1 MRQSNHASQEHRGI
15 SFLSA
20 TVVWFLAVLLLVLP
34 AHAKSGTAQA
44 KFISSLFDPGA
55 DEPYYQPSGANR
67 TQIPFELIDNRPVFP
82 VRLNGS
88 KKVFRFVLDTGSHMT
103 VISTETAY
111 RLGLRTTARGRKAAG
126 VGGNFEVVDGVLWS
140 CEIGKVRLDDVPVF
154 IRPFLEQSYPV
165 DGYIGLS
172 FISRFVTSVDYGER
186 VLTLERYAEVPESG
200 SNSGSTIPIK
210 STSGGIVIGGVRV
223 EGIEGPLNFILDTGA
238 TVSVFGRHGEALPA
252 ISSCKRGERIRII
265 GAGVIEED
273 ATTVFLPRL
282 NVGSSEQQNIL
293 AVVLDLEQISRAV
306 GSRQM
311 GVLGGNFLRHFK
323 VVLDLPRGVVRLL
336 PLGDE
341 TMISSRTT
349 SPGP

>member
-1 MRQSNHASQEHRGI
+1 MRQSDHRFFSSIVLLLAI
-15 SFLSA
+15 SFLTS
-20 TVVWFLAVLLLVLP
+20 L
-34 AHAKSGTAQA
+34 AQA
-44 KFISSLFDPGA
+44 ESGKTTKVTFLSSLTDFGA
-55 DEPYYQPSGANR
+55 AEPYYQPAGANR

-88 KKVFRFVLDTGSHMT
+88 NKVFRFILDTGSHMT

-111 RLGLRTTARGRKAAG
+111 RLGLRITPRGRKAAG

-186 VLTLERYAEVPESG
+186 VLTLERYAEVPESL
-200 SNSGSTIPIK
+200 SKSGSAIPIK
-210 STSGGIVIGGVRV
+210 STSGGIVISGVRV

-238 TVSVFGRHGEALPA
+238 TVSVFGRHGETLPA

-265 GAGVIEED
+265 GAGGIEED

-282 NVGSSEQQNIL
+282 IVGSSEQQNIL
-293 AVVLDLEQISRAV
+293 AVMLDLEQISRAV

-323 VVLDLPRGVVRLL
+323 VVLDLPHKVVRLL
-336 PLGDE
+336 PLVDE
-341 TMISSRTT
+341 KTFESRTIAID
-349 SPGP
+349 SIAPR